1 MPTSRKQYTPELKLK
16 VVLESLQRDTT
27 IETVKRKFDIHTTQI
42 NSWRKTFFSKV
53 PDLAQ
58 AVFDTSKLPKSQVQ
72 SKVQPSSLK
81 FGLNGLN
88 LSTSA
93 KSSQNGKS
101 YEDLTKIIGEL
112 TIENQILKKALES
125 LV

>member
-1 MPTSRKQYTPELKLK
+1 MPNNRKQYTPELKLK

-42 NSWRKTFFSKV
+42 NSWRKTFFNKI
-53 PDLAQ
+53 PQLAQ
-58 AVFDTSKLPKSQVQ
+58 ALFDGKSAKSPVQ
-72 SKVQPSSLK
+72 SKAQAASQKL
-81 FGLNGLN
+81 GLN
-88 LSTSA
+88 LFTSA
-93 KSSQNGKS
+93 KSSQTGKS
-101 YEDLTKIIGEL
+101 YEELTKLIGEL